1 MLLLLRSRLFKFFT
15 SVTMFLA
22 TVYLVV
28 VVVVVVS
35 SAITVVSAVKLVGA

>member
-28 VVVVVVS
+28 VVVVVS